1 MTTREMVGRM
11 SSDQAM
17 AWFATARPYWHERV
31 AALRSSLLAGE
42 KKKSD
47 RTREQYVEDAKRVA
61 AADYDIAA
69 VAGCSKSFYK
79 LRAAAEWKAREDLR
93 ELMNTADNSRKKN
106 PGVAGEMEQLC
117 IYADGFEKNGVK
129 KESIE
134 KIVMRLEK
142 LSAQKWQDVKAGAR
156 PKATSRNQRQKLG
169 RLPKDWIPRIFER
182 MSKGKGGEGKY
193 KDACALSIVAGMRP
207 DEVAQGVTFKVM
219 PGGGLAFLVH
229 GAKLTTASKSK
240 AKGKNAQASDAADRG
255 QPDRAFVISAVPA
268 DKQAAFDHLKAVA
281 AAAGGSAKLGAK
293 LTASGY
299 SSAFS
304 AASRREFA
312 HMDSPPSVYA
322 LRHRFSADMKAAGV
336 DPQGIAKAMGH
347 AAESSQGHYG
357 TKAQGKGGLQIGQ
370 IAATRAVRSAP
381 PSPPPP
387 SLGRPRK
394 RAPTRSPRIK

>member
-1 MTTREMVGRM
+1 MTLTTREMLVGM

-17 AWFATARPYWHERV
+17 AWVAKARPRWHERV
-31 AALRSSLLAGE
+31 AALRSSLLMGE
-42 KKKSD
+42 RKKSD
-47 RTREQYVEDAKRVA
+47 RTREQYADDARRVA
-61 AADYDIAA
+61 SANGDIAA
-69 VAGCSKSFYK
+69 VAGCASSFYK
-79 LRAAAEWKAREDLR
+79 LRAAAEWKAKEDLK
-93 ELMNTADNSRKKN
+93 ELFARADRARKKT
-106 PGVAGEMEQLC
+106 AGSVGEIEQLC
-117 IYADGFEKNGVK
+117 IYEDSVEA
-129 KESIE
+129 
-134 KIVMRLEK
+134 IVARLEK
-142 LSAQKWQDVKAGAR
+142 LSAQKWQEVKANAR

-207 DEVAQGVTFKVM
+207 DEVAQGITFKLM
-219 PGGGLAFLVH
+219 PDGGLAFLVH
-229 GAKLTTASKSK
+229 GAKVTTASKSK
-240 AKGKNAQASDAADRG
+240 AKGKNVQASDAVDRG

-281 AAAGGSAKLGAK
+281 AATGGSAKLGAK

-312 HMDSPPSVYA
+312 HMESPPSVYA

-336 DPQGIAKAMGH
+336 DPQEIAKAMGH

-381 PSPPPP
+381 PSSPPP
-387 SLGRPRK
+387 SLSRPRK
-394 RAPTRSPRIK
+394 RAPTRSPKIK